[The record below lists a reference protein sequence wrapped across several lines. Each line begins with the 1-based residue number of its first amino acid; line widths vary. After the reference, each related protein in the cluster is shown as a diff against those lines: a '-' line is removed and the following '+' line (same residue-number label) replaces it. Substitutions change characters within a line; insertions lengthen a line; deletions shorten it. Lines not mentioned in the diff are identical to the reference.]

1 MKTIVRFTGC
11 SHSCS
16 GFFILAVGL
25 CWFALSPALKAGC
38 PNPPGVCGGQN
49 TAVGQ
54 DSLFNVTTGVWNVG
68 VGVQALFHDTFGNQ
82 NTAVGYQTLFTNVD
96 GDKSTGIGSQA
107 LFNNTGGSDNVAVG
121 FRTLFTNT
129 MGSRNTGMGYR
140 TLAFNDTGNDNT
152 AVGWNALFNNR
163 SGSSVN
169 TAVGSQ
175 ALLNNT
181 TGANNSALGAFALSF
196 NVSGNDNTAVGLGAL
211 NGNMGG
217 SDNTA
222 TGAFA
227 LSGISQAGNFEG
239 SGNTANGANALLR
252 CRIDFCGSGSNNT
265 AIGALAFSSGD
276 ADTVVQNNTVIGAQ
290 ALPLP
295 HGGNN
300 NIAIGYRAGT
310 GFQGPADNTIEIG
323 NAGDLSDPDGTI
335 RIGDVQTR
343 AFIAGIRGVT
353 TENTDAIPV
362 VIDSA
367 GQLGTMSSSQ
377 RYKHEIKPM
386 DYASEAILALKPVT
400 FEYKS
405 DKTNAPQFGL
415 IAEEV
420 AKVNPALVLPDK
432 EGKPYTVR
440 YDAVNAML
448 LNEFL
453 KEHRK
458 VERLEA
464 SVASLVATVKEQA
477 AQIQKV
483 NAQLEVSKAA
493 PQTVLNSQ

>member
-1 MKTIVRFTGC
+1 
-11 SHSCS
+11 
-16 GFFILAVGL
+16 
-25 CWFALSPALKAGC
+25 
-38 PNPPGVCGGQN
+38 
-49 TAVGQ
+49 
-54 DSLFNVTTGVWNVG
+54 
-68 VGVQALFHDTFGNQ
+68 
-82 NTAVGYQTLFTNVD
+82 
-96 GDKSTGIGSQA
+96 
-107 LFNNTGGSDNVAVG
+107 
-121 FRTLFTNT
+121 
-129 MGSRNTGMGYR
+129 
-140 TLAFNDTGNDNT
+140 
-152 AVGWNALFNNR
+152 
-163 SGSSVN
+163 
-169 TAVGSQ
+169 
-175 ALLNNT
+175 
-181 TGANNSALGAFALSF
+181 LGAFALSF

-227 LSGISQAGNFEG
+227 LFGISLAGNFEG
-239 SGNTANGANALLR
+239 SGNTANGANALSR

-265 AIGALAFSSGD
+265 AIGADAFSSGD

-310 GFQGPADNTIEIG
+310 GFQGGDNTIEIG
-323 NAGDLSDPDGTI
+323 NAGDLSDGGGGTI
-335 RIGDVQTR
+335 RIGDVHTR

-353 TENTDAIPV
+353 TENADAIPV

-405 DKTNAPQFGL
+405 DKTNTPQFGL
-415 IAEEV
+415 IAEQV
-420 AKVNPALVLPDK
+420 AEVNPDLVVRDK
-432 EGKPYTVR
+432 DGEIYSVR

-453 KEHRK
+453 KEHRR
-458 VERLEA
+458 VQELEA
-464 SVASLVATVKEQA
+464 TVAQQRKDSEATAERQQK
-477 AQIQKV
+477 QIEALTAGLQKV
-483 NAQLEVSKAA
+483 SAQLKMSKAA
-493 PQTVLNSQ
+493 PQTVLNN